1 MVHVAVLLETRG
13 PDGMADA
20 CAPER
25 PVCAVDLRREGIHNE
40 RNPSTGRRRGGGD
53 LQVAGRWPQY
63 PAGTRESARRQRP
76 PCGHTLGCRRRHRP
90 NVCHRGL
97 RLRTDDPEGRQCPAL
112 EKAIT
117 AQGGDSMIVEL
128 DLVSQASITKAFAT

>member
-1 MVHVAVLLETRG
+1 MTTHGENRDLSSPGFPMVHGAVLLYTRG
-13 PDGMADA
+13 PDGLADA

-63 PAGTRESARRQRP
+63 PTGTREGARRQRP
-76 PCGHTLGCRRRHRP
+76 PRWHTLGGAAPSLKSLPKR
-90 NVCHRGL
+90 
-97 RLRTDDPEGRQCPAL
+97 
-112 EKAIT
+112 
-117 AQGGDSMIVEL
+117 
-128 DLVSQASITKAFAT
+128 ASSSC